1 MKLLNTTE
9 AAEKL
14 GVSVRRVRQ
23 LISEGKISAHNLG
36 RDYAIEESALVQ
48 VKTYGKAGRPSKA
61 QIEKATHSVKLIT
74 NSKKHLHPKTFNRF
88 TVSVFNS

>member
-1 MKLLNTTE
+1 MDMKLLNTAE

-36 RDYAIEESALVQ
+36 RDYAIEEIALSK
-48 VKTYGKAGRPSKA
+48 VKVYGKAGRPP
-61 QIEKATHSVKLIT
+61 
-74 NSKKHLHPKTFNRF
+74 KKDGKGKE
-88 TVSVFNS
+88 

>member
-23 LISEGKISAHNLG
+23 LIAEGKISAHNLG
-36 RDYAIEESALVQ
+36 RDYAIEESAISQ
-48 VKTYGKAGRPSKA
+48 VKTYGKAGRPPKA
-61 QIEKATHSVKLIT
+61 KTGDGNNGSSNKVDIKKRR
-74 NSKKHLHPKTFNRF
+74 NS
-88 TVSVFNS
+88 

>member
-36 RDYAIEESALVQ
+36 RDYAIEENALVQ
-48 VKTYGKAGRPSKA
+48 VRTYGKAGRPSKD
-61 QIEKATHSVKLIT
+61 QIEEANHNLKQRA
-74 NSKKHLHPKTFNRF
+74 NSKKHQRN
-88 TVSVFNS
+88 

>member
-1 MKLLNTTE
+1 MQCMKLLNTTE

-61 QIEKATHSVKLIT
+61 QIEKATPNLKPRT
-74 NSKKHLHPKTFNRF
+74 NGKKN
-88 TVSVFNS
+88 